1 MRDLTRTVQRDRYA
15 RMRQNIPKL
24 QAIVA
29 LGQNILR
36 YYCRR
41 EEKREKRYMHRAI
54 ESASDVILY
63 NTRVALKETR
73 LLSYNKTT
81 NYF

>member
-1 MRDLTRTVQRDRYA
+1 MLECARTF
-15 RMRQNIPKL
+15 QNY

-29 LGQNILR
+29 LGQNILVLCH
-36 YYCRR
+36 YCWR

-54 ESASDVILY
+54 ESTSDVIIH
-63 NTRVALKETR
+63 NTRAALKETR

-81 NYF
+81 NYFYNGDKLHRYD

>member
-1 MRDLTRTVQRDRYA
+1 MVECA
-15 RMRQNIPKL
+15 RAFQNYR
-24 QAIVA
+24 AIVA

-36 YYCRR
+36 HYCWR

-54 ESASDVILY
+54 ESASDVILH
-63 NTRVALKETR
+63 NTRAALKETR